1 VSDVASPSSS
11 PAPPSAR
18 IPRTVLSLYTGAGGL
33 DYGLEAAGFEIV
45 GCVEKDVDARLTIKA
60 SRPDWPLARLRDIA
74 DYAPSELLSELSLEE
89 GSVGILAAGPPCQP
103 FSKAGWWYRDSARL
117 EDPRAETLAM
127 LMDVAEEVQPH
138 VLLIENVTSLSMSG
152 REEVVGFI
160 RERLDAMNG
169 ALGTG
174 YVLHSLKLNAVD
186 FGVAQRRERLF
197 LYATRDG
204 CRLKTPKPTHGSNC
218 GNPHRDAWDA
228 LGDEAPEDLDDLT
241 MKGKWAKLLPTIPEG
256 KNYLWHTSRGGGSEL
271 FGYRTR
277 YWSFLLKLAKDLPS
291 WTLPAS
297 PGPATG
303 PFHWSSRRLSRHE
316 LMQLQTFP
324 EDVEIKGSYI
334 SAHRQLGNAVPSALA
349 ERIGRLVLESVEGEA
364 FERPL
369 SLAVAHR
376 SGRPD
381 PEAVMN
387 VPRKFLEEHS
397 GPHDDH
403 PGEGMGPGAQ
413 ARDLREKPAKD
424 SATPSELQNRAESNR
439 RPA

>member
-1 VSDVASPSSS
+1 M
-11 PAPPSAR
+11 
-18 IPRTVLSLYTGAGGL
+18 PRTVLSLYTGAGGL

-60 SRPDWPLARLRDIA
+60 NRPDWPLARLRDIA
-74 DYAPSELLSELSLEE
+74 DYAPSELLSELSLKE

-117 EDPRAETLAM
+117 EDPRAETLTM
-127 LMDVAEEVQPH
+127 LMDVAEELQPH

-152 REEVVGFI
+152 REEVVSFI
-160 RERLDAMNG
+160 RERLQAMNG

-186 FGVAQRRERLF
+186 FGVAQKRERLF
-197 LYATRDG
+197 LCATREG
-204 CRLKTPKPTHGSNC
+204 LRLEAAEPTHGPDR
-218 GNPHRDAWDA
+218 GQPHRDAWDA
-228 LGDEAPEDLDDLT
+228 LGDETPDDLDDLA
-241 MKGKWAKLLPTIPEG
+241 MKGKWADLLPSIPEG
-256 KNYLWHTSRGGGSEL
+256 KNYLWHTSRGGGEEL

-277 YWSFLLKLAKDLPS
+277 FWSFLLKLAKDLPS

-303 PFHWSSRRLSRHE
+303 PFHWSSRKLSRYE
-316 LMQLQTFP
+316 LMRLQTFP
-324 EDVEIKGSYI
+324 KNVEIRGSYL

-349 ERIGRLVLESVEGEA
+349 ERIGRLVLESVDGEV
-364 FERPL
+364 FKDPL

-381 PEAVMN
+381 PEPVMD
-387 VPRKFLEEHS
+387 VSKKFLEEHS

-403 PGEGMGPGAQ
+403 PGEGKGPGAQ
-413 ARDLREKPAKD
+413 ARELREQAN
-424 SATPSELQNRAESNR
+424 LG
-439 RPA
+439 

>member
-1 VSDVASPSSS
+1 MPTSSS
-11 PAPPSAR
+11 PAPASAGM
-18 IPRTVLSLYTGAGGL
+18 PRTVLSLYTGAGGL

-45 GCVEKDVDARLTIKA
+45 GCVERDVDARLTIKA

-74 DYAPSELLSELSLEE
+74 DYAPSEVLSELSLEE

-117 EDPRAETLAM
+117 EDPRAETLTM
-127 LMDVAEEVQPH
+127 LMDVVEELQPH

-174 YVLHSLKLNAVD
+174 YVLQSLKLNAVD

-197 LYATRDG
+197 LCATRDG
-204 CRLKTPKPTHGSNC
+204 RRLREPEPTHGPDC
-218 GNPHRDAWDA
+218 DQPHRDAWDA
-228 LGDEAPEDLDDLT
+228 LGDDTPDDLDDLA
-241 MKGKWAKLLPTIPEG
+241 MKGKWAELLPTIPEG
-256 KNYLWHTSRGGGSEL
+256 KNYLWHTSRGGGKEL

-277 YWSFLLKLAKDLPS
+277 FWSFLLKLAKDLPS
-291 WTLPAS
+291 WTLPAQ

-303 PFHWSSRRLSRHE
+303 PFHWSSRKLSRRE
-316 LMQLQTFP
+316 LMRLQTFP
-324 EDVEIKGSYI
+324 DDVEIRGSYL
-334 SAHRQLGNAVPSALA
+334 SAHRQLGNAVSSALA
-349 ERIGRLVLESVEGEA
+349 EGIGRMVLESLEGET
-364 FERPL
+364 FDCPL
-369 SLAVAHR
+369 SLAVPHR

-381 PEAVMN
+381 PEAVKD
-387 VPRKFLEEHS
+387 VPRRFLEEYS

-403 PGEGMGPGAQ
+403 PGEGKGPGAQ
-413 ARDLREKPAKD
+413 ARDLREQA
-424 SATPSELQNRAESNR
+424 SVG
-439 RPA
+439 